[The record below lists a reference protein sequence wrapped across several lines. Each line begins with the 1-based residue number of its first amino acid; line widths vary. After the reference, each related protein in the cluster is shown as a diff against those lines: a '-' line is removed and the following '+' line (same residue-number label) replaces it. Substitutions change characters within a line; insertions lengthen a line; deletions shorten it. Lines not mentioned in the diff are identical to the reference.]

1 MNIPHFLLSNIIEN
15 KYSNY
20 NNDSKVIIYTLK
32 ASTIKYLHTF
42 YLYDG

>member
-1 MNIPHFLLSNIIEN
+1 MNVLHFLLSNIIDN

-20 NNDSKVIIYTLK
+20 VNDSKIILHMLK
-32 ASTIKYLHTF
+32 ASTIKYLHDF

>member
-1 MNIPHFLLSNIIEN
+1 MNILHFLLSNITDN
-15 KYSNY
+15 KYSDY
-20 NNDSKVIIYTLK
+20 VNDSNIILHMLK